1 MLRRSIFIYMYLYIY
16 IYIISV
22 RHYEKSIIERAI
34 EYVKDRTE
42 ILTIIIL
49 AGEEIRL

>member
-1 MLRRSIFIYMYLYIY
+1 MHIYMYLYMY
-16 IYIISV
+16 TSV

>member
-1 MLRRSIFIYMYLYIY
+1 MVSCACFSLELKHRLHSLF
-16 IYIISV
+16 
-22 RHYEKSIIERAI
+22 EKSIIGRAI

-49 AGEEIRL
+49 AGRN